1 MNLNYRSLVFS
12 DLDGCFLDHFDYQFD
27 HALYQAEK
35 LEELGIPLIFN
46 SSKTSSEIKSLCAKI
61 ENRHPFIAEN
71 GAAILIP
78 ENYFSCLEQEKTSTP
93 RYEVFQFSRGREY
106 WLDCIDSLKLD
117 FGRDFVNFHDLK
129 LCDVMDLTGLPEEA
143 AIEAMDRQYS
153 EPIMWLG
160 SPMRRTKF
168 ISLLQLKGATVRQ
181 GGRFLSVGGN
191 CDKGK
196 SLIWLRELY
205 TRQLSIKTINDLAV
219 GDSENDLPMLE
230 ATMEALLIRS
240 PSHAFPG
247 VKRDIGLYKSK
258 SFGPRG
264 WTEGISFWLQRH
276 NIFHGE

>member
-35 LEELGIPLIFN
+35 LQELGIPLIFN
-46 SSKTSSEIKSLCAKI
+46 SSKTSSEIKSLCGKI

-93 RYEVFQFSRGREY
+93 RYEVFQFSRGREH

-129 LCDVMDLTGLPEEA
+129 LCDVMDLTGLPEKA

-160 SPMRRTKF
+160 SPMRRAKF
-168 ISLLQLKGATVRQ
+168 ISSLQLKGATVRQ

-240 PSHAFPG
+240 PSHAFPE
-247 VKRDIGLYKSK
+247 VKRDIGLYKSRN
-258 SFGPRG
+258 FGPRG
-264 WTEGISFWLQRH
+264 WAEGISFWLQRQ